1 MNLRVGTSGYSYP
14 EWKGT
19 FYPEKFPAAGMLR
32 YYAERFGTVEINN
45 TFYRMPTT
53 AQLEKWAAEVPEGF
67 AFVLKMSQ
75 KITHIA
81 RLRSI
86 EDMAGYFFSTTVV
99 LGPRLGPVLV
109 QLPPNFKKDLE
120 RLRSFLAL
128 VPTGH
133 RVAFEFRNPS
143 WYDEDVFAEMRSRNA
158 SLCLAEADEEYDPPF
173 VSTADWGYLRLR
185 RPDYD
190 DAMLNAWIERVKSQ
204 PWEDAFVFFKHE
216 DKGMGPMFATRFI
229 ALAG

>member
-1 MNLRVGTSGYSYP
+1 MKLRVGTSGYSYP

-19 FYPEKFPAAGMLR
+19 FYPEKMAAANMLR
-32 YYAERFGTVEINN
+32 FYAGHFGTVEINN
-45 TFYRMPTT
+45 TFYRLPTP
-53 AQLEKWAAEVPEGF
+53 ALLEKWAAEVPDSF

-75 KITHIA
+75 KITHIS
-81 RLRSI
+81 RLRGV
-86 EDMAGYFFSTTVV
+86 EDTVGYFFTTAQT

-120 RLRSFLAL
+120 RLRGFLAL
-128 VPTGH
+128 VPPPH

-143 WYDEDVFAEMRSRNA
+143 WYDEEVFTELRARNA
-158 SLCLAEADEEYDPPF
+158 SLCLAEADEDYDPPF
-173 VSTADWGYLRLR
+173 VSTAAWGYLRLR

-190 DAMLNAWIERVKSQ
+190 DAMLGAWVERVKSQ

-216 DKGMGPMFATRFI
+216 DKGMGPAFATRFV